1 MPADGT
7 PGGVLIVGMHPG
19 LAEERAGRPNWGTT
33 GQFLRKTVAKVWDG
47 PVVYDHAIKCRPQ
60 AKSRVSPTMLKS
72 CRPYL
77 AQIVEDANPSRI
89 IALGSTAIH
98 GLVGRALPTMS
109 TRRGYT
115 WFTDRDVPIYFLPHP
130 AAIYGNRILRAQ
142 FEADIDWCINGDLPP
157 KPPVDGICKCV
168 TTAETAIRAVAD
180 LRSCEWVA
188 FDVETSGLMHNT
200 GFRLLS
206 LAACGKGQR
215 DSWVWDEAAILDPAT
230 GNPILDLLADESVP
244 IVGQNVKYDVA
255 AVYYATEV
263 QTTAIVGD
271 TRLWRRL
278 LESDA
283 QANLGVMAE
292 LVGMGGHKGVA
303 EEIVSKAVRAMRK
316 ADDDAGRPRH
326 NSYKAFAYEALPREI
341 LLRYNGL
348 DAVSTAR
355 VAEKLES
362 ALNAIPPL
370 RRIWDVLVKDATLAV
385 EQIERW
391 GMLIDANALNKLIT
405 FLVAENDR
413 LESEISKYAQI
424 NLASTPQLVKFLYG
438 SKSEGGLNLPV
449 KAKTPKGSPSTSK
462 DALSKIAGKHPVVQL
477 ILDWRVIN
485 KLRGT
490 YAEGI
495 MRYVRDD
502 GRVHPNINIDGA
514 ASGRMSCSQ
523 PNLQNI
529 PRSDSRE
536 GKMVKDL
543 FIAPRG
549 HLLLQADYS
558 QLELRIAAVLSDD
571 PEMREIFDSGD
582 DYHLRTAKMISKQAW
597 GIEPDKIEKKH
608 RSQAKTVNFGL
619 LYGMHSAG
627 LAHQLEISID
637 AAEAIKKAVLGKFN
651 VLSKWINSRL
661 SETRKTGHAWTW
673 WDGGRARRRP
683 LLGVGDS
690 NDAKRSTAERSS
702 WNTPIQGTASDFCL
716 ASLIQCVNWVKAR
729 NADPNLGVTK
739 LVMTVHDSLLF
750 EVPEDELEEIAE
762 CVKTTMTSWEAN
774 GVPLKVDLEVG
785 RSWGSLEPYE
795 P

>member
-1 MPADGT
+1 MG
-7 PGGVLIVGMHPG
+7 LHPG
-19 LAEERAGRPNWGTT
+19 LAEERSGRPNWGTT
-33 GQFLRKTVAKVWDG
+33 GQFLRKTVAKVWEG
-47 PVVYDHAIKCRPQ
+47 PVVYDHAVKCRPP
-60 AKSRVSPTMLKS
+60 AKSKASPAHIKA

-77 AQIVEDANPSRI
+77 AQIIEDASPSRI
-89 IALGSTAIH
+89 IALGGTAIH
-98 GLVGRALPTMS
+98 ALVGRSLPTMS

-115 WFTDRDVPIYFLPHP
+115 WFTDKDVPIYFLPHP

-142 FEADIDWCINGDLPP
+142 FEADIDWCINGELPP

-168 TTAETAIRAVAD
+168 TTAETAEAAVAD

-188 FDVETSGLMHNT
+188 FDVETSGVMHNE

-215 DSWVWDEAAILDPAT
+215 DSWVWYEASILNADT

-244 IVGQNVKYDVA
+244 IIGQNVKYDVA
-255 AVYYATEV
+255 AVYYATGV
-263 QTTAIVGD
+263 QTTAICGD

-278 LESDA
+278 LDSGTK
-283 QANLGVMAE
+283 ANLAVMAE
-292 LVGMGGHKGVA
+292 LVGMGGHKGEA
-303 EEIVSKAVRAMRK
+303 DEIVNKAVRAMRK
-316 ADDDAGRPRH
+316 ADDAAGRPRH
-326 NSYKAFAYEALPREI
+326 DSYKAFAYEALPRTI

-348 DAVSTAR
+348 DAVSTAL

-362 ALNAIPPL
+362 EIDAIPPL
-370 RRIWDVLVKDATLAV
+370 RSIWDVLVKDATLAV

-391 GMLIDANALNKLIT
+391 GMLVDSSALNKLMVY
-405 FLVAENDR
+405 LSGENDR
-413 LESEISKYAQI
+413 IESEIAKYSPELNI
-424 NLASTPQLVKFLYG
+424 ASTPQLTKFLYG
-438 SKSEGGLNLPV
+438 PKNEGGLSLPIM
-449 KAKTPKGSPSTSK
+449 AKTPKGAPSTSK
-462 DALSKIAGKHPVVQL
+462 EALTKIATRHPAVQL
-477 ILDWRVIN
+477 ILDWRIIS
-485 KLRGT
+485 KIRGT

-495 MRYVRDD
+495 YRYVRDD

-571 PEMREIFDSGD
+571 PEMRAIFDSGD
-582 DYHLRTAKMISKQAW
+582 DYHLRTAKMISQQAW
-597 GIEPDKIEKKH
+597 GIPPEQVKKQH

-619 LYGMHSAG
+619 LYGMNSAG
-627 LAHQLEISID
+627 LAHQLEISVD
-637 AAEAIKKAVLGKFN
+637 EAEAIKKAVLGKFN
-651 VLSKWINSRL
+651 VLSRWINARL
-661 SETRKTGHAWTW
+661 NETRKTGHAWTW
-673 WDGGRARRRP
+673 WDGFPARRRP

-690 NDAKRSTAERSS
+690 NDAKRLTAERSS

-716 ASLIQCVNWVKAR
+716 ASLIQCVDWVKSR
-729 NADPNLGVTK
+729 NANPNLGTTK

-750 EVPEDELEEIAE
+750 EVPEDEIVEVAK
-762 CVKTTMTSWEAN
+762 CVRDTMTSWESN
-774 GVPLKVDLEVG
+774 GVPLKVDLELG
-785 RSWGSLEPYE
+785 KSWGSLEPYE
-795 P
+795 LEE